1 MRAVEYRYAPVGWIT
16 ARLVGRHIPDQVAS
30 VGGLHLVDRPVPHL
44 PGPGWVL
51 VRPTLAGICGSDLGT
66 VTAKLGPQFSPYV
79 SLPAVMGHEVVGCIE
94 EDGAGWRRGQRVV
107 FDPFLPCAARG
118 LALCPACQ
126 AGHTAACERFA
137 EGPFSPGYCIG
148 FCRDLPGG
156 WGELVAVPAA
166 QVFAVPDAISDDT
179 AVLVEPLAV
188 GLHAVLAAPPL
199 PGQRVL
205 IIGAGPIGLLVL
217 AAIRLLDIP
226 CDVTIIARHAEQRR
240 AAERLGATQVVPSAE
255 GAEQLCLDRA
265 WATQHPG
272 LMGSRG
278 LTGGFEQCYD
288 AVGSGSSLTA
298 AVRLVRSGGR
308 IALVGASQREA
319 VDLTW
324 LWMHEIRLDGYCGY
338 GRESTGEHTFSV
350 ALRLLLDHPTLPIHT
365 LVTHRFPLQRYP
377 EAIAACLR
385 RAQSGAIKVV
395 FAVRDGG
402 AQTQQ

>member
-1 MRAVEYRYAPVGWIT
+1 M
-16 ARLVGRHIPDQVAS
+16 
-30 VGGLHLVDRPVPHL
+30 GGLRLVDRPAPTL

-51 VRPTLAGICGSDLGT
+51 VRPILAGICGSDLGT
-66 VTAKLGPQFSPYV
+66 VTAKFGPQFSPYV
-79 SLPAVMGHEVVGCIE
+79 SLPAVMGHEVVGRIE
-94 EDGAGWRRGQRVV
+94 ADGEGWRRGQRVV

-118 LALCPACQ
+118 LPLCPACLD
-126 AGHTAACERFA
+126 GRTAACERFA
-137 EGPFSPGYCIG
+137 DGGISPGYCIG

-166 QVFAVPDAISDDT
+166 QVFAVPDAVPDGK

-188 GLHAVLAAPPL
+188 GLHAVLAGPPL

-205 IIGAGPIGLLVL
+205 VIGAGPIGLLVL

-226 CDVTIIARHAEQRR
+226 CDVTIIARHTEQRR
-240 AAERLGATQVVPSAE
+240 AAERLGATQVVPNAQA
-255 GAEQLCLDRA
+255 AEQLCLDRG
-265 WATQHPG
+265 WAMQHAG
-272 LMGSRG
+272 LMGARG

-288 AVGSGSSLTA
+288 AVGSGSSLTT

-324 LWMHEIRLDGYCGY
+324 LWMHEARLDGYCGY

-350 ALRLLLDHPTLPIHT
+350 ALRLVSAHPELPIDT
-365 LVTHRFPLQRYP
+365 LVTHRFPLEGYP
-377 EAIAACLR
+377 EAIATCLR
-385 RAQSGAIKVV
+385 RARSGAIKVV
-395 FAVRDGG
+395 FAASDGG
-402 AQTQQ
+402 SQTK